1 MYPVNQVILGGTDPL
16 SNPLQDIDTQMQLME
31 TYKSR
36 LQQLKASQNQSIKLI
51 WNDID
56 NEINSMTEEQKSRL
70 FNNEEYIEIYNQIQS
85 KVQFELLNLVKAKIE
100 GTPEG
105 KELLQRQLSIL
116 KKLKIKIVEE
126 TNREMELFKKFK
138 EFSVSHPNVTYDEFL
153 KSNL

>member
-1 MYPVNQVILGGTDPL
+1 MYPVNQVILGGADPL

-31 TYKSR
+31 TYKNR

-116 KKLKIKIVEE
+116 RKLKIKIVEE
-126 TNREMELFKKFK
+126 TNREMELFRKFK

-153 KSNL
+153 KSSL

>member
-31 TYKSR
+31 TYKNR
-36 LQQLKASQNQSIKLI
+36 LQQLKATQNQSIKLV

-70 FNNEEYIEIYNQIQS
+70 FNNEEYIEVYNQIQS
-85 KVQFELLNLVKAKIE
+85 KVQLELLNLVKTKIE

-116 KKLKIKIVEE
+116 RKLKIKIVEE
-126 TNREMELFKKFK
+126 TNREMELFRKFK

>member
-1 MYPVNQVILGGTDPL
+1 MYPVNQVILGGADPL

-31 TYKSR
+31 TYKNR
-36 LQQLKASQNQSIKLI
+36 LQQLKATQNQSIKLV

-70 FNNEEYIEIYNQIQS
+70 FSNEEYIEIYNQIQS

-116 KKLKIKIVEE
+116 RKLKIKIVEE
-126 TNREMELFKKFK
+126 TNREMELFRKFK

-153 KSNL
+153 KSSL

>member
-16 SNPLQDIDTQMQLME
+16 SNPLQDIDTQVQLME
-31 TYKSR
+31 TYKNR

-126 TNREMELFKKFK
+126 TNREMELFRKFK